1 MKLPRNLS
9 GEELIKKLG
18 RFGYKPTRQL
28 GSHIRLTTHEN
39 GEHHVTVPA
48 HKPLRVGTLSSI
60 LKDIAHHF
68 EISRE
73 EVIDK
78 LF

>member
-1 MKLPRNLS
+1 MAINQPD
-9 GEELIKKLG
+9 
-18 RFGYKPTRQL
+18 
-28 GSHIRLTTHEN
+28 SHIRLTTHEN